1 MKTLTKNESIFYFLF
16 GCIPVRLLLV
26 YLAYSLSKEN
36 LKLLSVIL
44 FTIGISFIYLFI
56 TNIWIIENPIIPWI
70 QRKNAPEAGGETW
83 WIKYRIIHGLL
94 YLISAVNAYNGENI
108 AGLFL
113 LIDTVIG
120 LLLFIN
126 KRSK

>member
-1 MKTLTKNESIFYFLF
+1 LF

-56 TNIWIIENPIIPWI
+56 TNICTIKNPIIPWI
-70 QRKNAPEAGGETW
+70 QRKNAFEAGGETW
-83 WIKYRIIHGLL
+83 WIQYRIIHGLL

-113 LIDTVIG
+113 LIDTLFG
-120 LLLFIN
+120 LYLFID
-126 KRSK
+126 KRLK